1 MKWAMMAA
9 MAAAALASAGAGCK
23 EAVRRENPFALRGI
37 DADAA
42 ESAARRV
49 LEELRFEIEYPEA
62 SEGRIATRG
71 LTGASWFEFWR
82 GDTLGADQRIESSLH
97 TTRRR
102 VTVAIT
108 PEVAGSEI
116 FVQVTKERLTAPNQ
130 GPQSIGQ
137 AYSLYGFR
145 ISKMYERDEIEPT
158 RYKWIDVGRDDL
170 LEQEILARL
179 ERRLQPLPPKP

>member
-9 MAAAALASAGAGCK
+9 LAAALAAAGAGCK
-23 EAVRRENPFALRGI
+23 EAVRLENPLALRGI
-37 DADAA
+37 DADTV
-42 ESAARRV
+42 ESVARRV

-82 GDTLGADQRIESSLH
+82 EDTLGTDQRIESSLH

-108 PEVAGSEI
+108 PVAAGSEI
-116 FVQVTKERLTAPNQ
+116 FVQVTKERLTAPNT
-130 GPQSIGQ
+130 GPESIGQ
-137 AYSLYGFR
+137 AYSLYDFQ

-158 RYKWIDVGRDDL
+158 HYKWVDVGRDDL

-179 ERRLQPLPPKP
+179 ERRLQPLPPEP

>member
-1 MKWAMMAA
+1 MRHATGLVLAA
-9 MAAAALASAGAGCK
+9 VLALAAGGCG
-23 EAVRRENPFALRGI
+23 ESMRLDNPLLLRGVN
-37 DADAA
+37 ADVT
-42 ESAARRV
+42 ENVARRA
-49 LEELRFEIEYPEA
+49 LEDLRFEIEYPEA
-62 SEGRIATRG
+62 SEGHIATRG

-82 GDTLGADQRIESSLH
+82 EDTLGTDQRIESSLH

-102 VTVAIT
+102 VTMAIT
-108 PEVAGSEI
+108 PVAAGSEI
-116 FVQVTKERLTAPNQ
+116 FVKVTKERLTAPNT
-130 GPQSIGQ
+130 GPESIGET
-137 AYSLYGFR
+137 YSLYGFQ

>member
-1 MKWAMMAA
+1 MKWATMAA
-9 MAAAALASAGAGCK
+9 LAAALAAAGAGCQ
-23 EAVRRENPFALRGI
+23 EAVRRENPRALRGI
-37 DADAA
+37 DADTA
-42 ESAARRV
+42 ENVARRV

-62 SEGRIATRG
+62 SKGRIATRG

-82 GDTLGADQRIESSLH
+82 EDTIGAAQRVESSLH

-108 PEVAGSEI
+108 PVASGSEV
-116 FVQVTKERLTAPNQ
+116 FVKVTKERLTAPNT
-130 GPQSIGQ
+130 GPESIGET
-137 AYSLYGFR
+137 YSLYGFQ
-145 ISKMYERDEIEPT
+145 ISRMFEPDEIAPT
-158 RYKWIDVGRDDL
+158 HHRWVDVGRDEL

>member
-1 MKWAMMAA
+1 MKWAMMVAL
-9 MAAAALASAGAGCK
+9 AAALAAAGAGCK
-23 EAVRRENPFALRGI
+23 EAVRRENPLALRGI
-37 DADAA
+37 DADTA
-42 ESAARRV
+42 ESVARRV

-82 GDTLGADQRIESSLH
+82 EDTLGADQRIEASLH

-108 PEVAGSEI
+108 PVAAGSEI
-116 FVQVTKERLTAPNQ
+116 FVQVAKERLTAPNT
-130 GPQSIGQ
+130 GPESIGET
-137 AYSLYGFR
+137 YSLYGFQ

-158 RYKWIDVGRDDL
+158 RHKWIDVGRDDL

-179 ERRLQPLPPKP
+179 ERRLQPLPPEP

>member
-9 MAAAALASAGAGCK
+9 LVAALAAAGAGCK
-23 EAVRRENPFALRGI
+23 EAVRLENPLALRGI
-37 DADAA
+37 DADTA

-82 GDTLGADQRIESSLH
+82 EDTIGTDQRIEASLH

-108 PEVAGSEI
+108 PVVSGSEI
-116 FVQVTKERLTAPNQ
+116 FIQVTKERLTAPNL
-130 GPQSIGQ
+130 GPQSIGE
-137 AYSLYGFR
+137 AYSLYDFQ

-158 RYKWIDVGRDDL
+158 RHKWIGVGRDDL

-179 ERRLQPLPPKP
+179 ERRLQPLPPNP

>member
-9 MAAAALASAGAGCK
+9 LAAALAAAGAGCK
-23 EAVRRENPFALRGI
+23 EAGRRENPLALRGI
-37 DADAA
+37 DADTV
-42 ESAARRV
+42 ESVARRV

-82 GDTLGADQRIESSLH
+82 EDTLGTDQRIESSLH

-108 PEVAGSEI
+108 PMAAGSEI

-130 GPQSIGQ
+130 GPESIGE
-137 AYSLYGFR
+137 AYSLYDFQ
-145 ISKMYERDEIEPT
+145 ISKMYERDEIEIT
-158 RYKWIDVGRDDL
+158 HYKWVDVGRDDL

-179 ERRLQPLPPKP
+179 ERRLQPLPPEP

>member
-1 MKWAMMAA
+1 MKWAMIVAL
-9 MAAAALASAGAGCK
+9 AAALAAAGAGCK
-23 EAVRRENPFALRGI
+23 EAVRRENPLALRGI
-37 DADAA
+37 DADTV
-42 ESAARRV
+42 ERVARRV

-82 GDTLGADQRIESSLH
+82 EDTLGTDQHIESSLH

-130 GPQSIGQ
+130 GPESIGQ
-137 AYSLYGFR
+137 TYSLYDFQ

>member
-1 MKWAMMAA
+1 MKWAMMATL
-9 MAAAALASAGAGCK
+9 AAALAAAGAGCK
-23 EAVRRENPFALRGI
+23 EAVRRENPLALRGI
-37 DADAA
+37 DADTA

-49 LEELRFEIEYPEA
+49 LEDLRFEIEYPEA

-82 GDTLGADQRIESSLH
+82 EDTLGTDQRIESSLH

-108 PEVAGSEI
+108 PVVAGSEI
-116 FVQVTKERLTAPNQ
+116 FIQVTKERLTAPNQ
-130 GPQSIGQ
+130 GPQSIG
-137 AYSLYGFR
+137 ATYSLYGFQ
-145 ISKMYERDEIEPT
+145 ISKMYEPDEITPT
-158 RYKWIDVGRDDL
+158 RHKWVDVGRDDL
-170 LEQEILARL
+170 LEQKILVRL

>member
-9 MAAAALASAGAGCK
+9 LAAALTAAGAGCRG
-23 EAVRRENPFALRGI
+23 AGRLENPLALRGI
-37 DADAA
+37 DADTV
-42 ESAARRV
+42 ESVARRV

-82 GDTLGADQRIESSLH
+82 GDTLGANQRIESSLH

-108 PEVAGSEI
+108 PVASGSEI

-130 GPQSIGQ
+130 GPESIGET
-137 AYSLYGFR
+137 YSLYGFQ
-145 ISKMYERDEIEPT
+145 ISKMFEPDEIAPT
-158 RYKWIDVGRDDL
+158 PYKWVDVGRDDL
-170 LEQEILARL
+170 LEQKILVRL

>member
-1 MKWAMMAA
+1 MKWARVAA
-9 MAAAALASAGAGCK
+9 LAAALAAAGAGCK
-23 EAVRRENPFALRGI
+23 EALRLENPLALRGV
-37 DADAA
+37 DADTA
-42 ESAARRV
+42 ESEARRV

-62 SEGRIATRG
+62 SKGRIATRG

-82 GDTLGADQRIESSLH
+82 GDTIGAEQRIESSLH

-108 PEVAGSEI
+108 PVASGSEV

-130 GPQSIGQ
+130 GPESIGQ
-137 AYSLYGFR
+137 TYSLYDFE
-145 ISKMYERDEIEPT
+145 ISKMFEPDEVAPT
-158 RYKWIDVGRDDL
+158 YNKWLDVGRDDL

-179 ERRLQPLPPKP
+179 ERRLQPLSPEP